1 MVIFHRFNGLVQGKT
16 MGPMARLPRL
26 TPRAAADNVALKD
39 TTLGDGNAMAP
50 SSLASVVRRREVEC
64 NSC

>member
-1 MVIFHRFNGLVQGKT
+1 
-16 MGPMARLPRL
+16 MARLPRL